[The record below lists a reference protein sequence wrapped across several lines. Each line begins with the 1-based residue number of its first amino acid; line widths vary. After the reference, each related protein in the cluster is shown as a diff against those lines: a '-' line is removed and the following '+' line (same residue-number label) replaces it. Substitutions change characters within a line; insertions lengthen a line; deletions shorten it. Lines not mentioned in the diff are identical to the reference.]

1 LIPTNQSSHFAELKP
16 TDNEIN
22 LNSFREKI
30 DDSTYVCGDRFD
42 VLRKFPCNERLHC
55 SDDIEMVYY
64 SGLADMAIEDAICY
78 ACGVKLS
85 LEFFSKYIEKDIYS
99 QVFPTP
105 AFPTCGMERCKK
117 FNAKLFKQKRARKVD
132 SKAKEENRLRK
143 RQRTLQPRQE
153 AAHNADGMDLDID
166 G

>member
-1 LIPTNQSSHFAELKP
+1 MIPTNQSSHFAELKP

-64 SGLADMAIEDAICY
+64 SGLADMAIDDAISY

-85 LEFFSKYIEKDIYS
+85 LECFSKYIEQKDIHS
-99 QVFPTP
+99 EVFPTCD
-105 AFPTCGMERCKK
+105 AKGCKK
-117 FNAKLFKQKRARKVD
+117 YEKKNC
-132 SKAKEENRLRK
+132 
-143 RQRTLQPRQE
+143 
-153 AAHNADGMDLDID
+153 
-166 G
+166 